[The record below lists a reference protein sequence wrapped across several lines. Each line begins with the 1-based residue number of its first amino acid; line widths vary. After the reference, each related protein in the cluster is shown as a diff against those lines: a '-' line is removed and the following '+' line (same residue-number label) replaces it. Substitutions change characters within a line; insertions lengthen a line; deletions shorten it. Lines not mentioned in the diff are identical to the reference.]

1 MKSVGVFVQ
10 QSNDKV
16 FSLCWESDLG
26 GNSSSKT
33 WYAQA
38 LQALSFIVCISA
50 QVITIHTLKYSR
62 CVKKTE
68 SCNQNMKLSAVW
80 TRGPFF
86 VRLDGSTVITWLRR
100 RGGCQ
105 PDCYR
110 TYIKYYCSE
119 CRLRRDE
126 TETEGKRSSYYITV
140 GCSLGMCLATE
151 HVQFF

>member
-62 CVKKTE
+62 CVKKQKAVTRTWNYPLYGQE
-68 SCNQNMKLSAVW
+68 DRFLSDLTVAPLLRDSGAVAAANR
-80 TRGPFF
+80 TAIEHTSNIIVANVASGEMRQRRKERG
-86 VRLDGSTVITWLRR
+86 VRTT
-100 RGGCQ
+100 
-105 PDCYR
+105 
-110 TYIKYYCSE
+110 
-119 CRLRRDE
+119 
-126 TETEGKRSSYYITV
+126 
-140 GCSLGMCLATE
+140 
-151 HVQFF
+151 